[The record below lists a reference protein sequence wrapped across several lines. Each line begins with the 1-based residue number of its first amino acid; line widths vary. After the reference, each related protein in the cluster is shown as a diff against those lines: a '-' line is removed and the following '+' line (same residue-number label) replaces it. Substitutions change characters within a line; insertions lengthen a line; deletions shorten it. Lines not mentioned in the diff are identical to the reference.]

1 MSNIV
6 SLDKGQYAGKITDIQ
21 YLKGLTVGATSYST
35 EEHTSSLHYHENPHI
50 SFLLQGGHIEKRIN
64 AEFER
69 LPGDILFCNGG
80 EPHQFI
86 TKKFPSKNINLEL
99 DYEFLRQYEISE
111 TSINEAVT
119 KNIDAKFLML
129 KMYKELLTHDHFTE
143 TSIQILLLS
152 LMNDSNKLNNQRR
165 PKWTS
170 LLIEILNDRWNEQLT
185 LNELCTLTQVHPV
198 TISKH
203 FTKYF
208 LCTLGEY
215 MRKLKI
221 NKSIG
226 LIRNQNLSL
235 TDIAFEC
242 GFADQSHFIRTF
254 KEITGW
260 LPKKFQQL

>member
-1 MSNIV
+1 MV
-6 SLDKGQYAGKITDIQ
+6 SLNKGQYTGKITDIQ
-21 YLKGLTVGATSYST
+21 YLKGLTIGTTSYSK
-35 EEHTSSLHYHENPHI
+35 EEYTSPLHYHENPHI

-64 AEFER
+64 GEFER
-69 LPGDILFCNGG
+69 LPSDILFCNGG

-86 TKKFPSKNINLEL
+86 TKKFPSRNINLEL

-111 TSINEAVT
+111 TNINEAVS

-129 KMYKELLTHDHFTE
+129 KMHKELLTNDSFTE
-143 TSIQILLLS
+143 TSIQMLLLS
-152 LMNDSNKLNNQRR
+152 LVNDSNKLNKRNK
-165 PKWTS
+165 PKWIL

-208 LCTLGEY
+208 PCTLGEY
-215 MRKLKI
+215 VRKLKI

-226 LIRNQNLSL
+226 LIKNQNRSL

-242 GFADQSHFIRTF
+242 GFADQSHFTRTF
-254 KEITGW
+254 KDITGW